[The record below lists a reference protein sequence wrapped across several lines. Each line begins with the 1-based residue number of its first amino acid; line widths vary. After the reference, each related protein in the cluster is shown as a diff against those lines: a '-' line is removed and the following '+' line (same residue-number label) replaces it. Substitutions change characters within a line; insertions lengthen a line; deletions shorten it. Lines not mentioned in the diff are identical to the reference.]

1 MKRILS
7 FGLLLMA
14 LATPAWA
21 GLKVFATLPE
31 WGALAQIIGG
41 NEADVFVATHARQ
54 DPHHVDAR
62 PSLIARARSADLVVA
77 NGAEL
82 EIGWLPVVLRSAGN
96 AATVPGRPGYF
107 EAAAQVPLLEIPA
120 RLDRADGDVHAAGNP
135 HIGLDP
141 RRLLTVGAALTER
154 MAALDPAQASAY
166 HANWHAF
173 ATRWQGAIDGWSA
186 QAAPLRGSAI
196 VVHHTAYPYLADWL
210 GLKRLGALEP
220 KPGVAPTSAHLAGLR
235 AQMADTPVRA
245 ILRPP
250 YTSEAPDQ
258 WLAEATGVPV
268 LDAPIAPAEATEQG
282 LRDWYAGIVTALV
295 KAAP

>member
-1 MKRILS
+1 MKRIVSL
-7 FGLLLMA
+7 GLLLMA
-14 LATPAWA
+14 LASPAWA

-41 NEADVFVATHARQ
+41 REVDVFVATHARQ

-62 PSLIARARSADLVVA
+62 PSLIARARAADLVVA

-141 RRLLTVGAALTER
+141 RRVLTVGEALTGR
-154 MAALDPAQASAY
+154 MAALDPAHASTY
-166 HANWHAF
+166 HANWQGF
-173 ATRWQGAIDGWSA
+173 ASRWKTAVDGWSA
-186 QAAPLRGSAI
+186 EAAPLKGASI
-196 VVHHTAYPYLADWL
+196 VVHHTAYPYLAEWL

-235 AQMADTPVRA
+235 AQMAGTPVRA

-250 YTSEAPDQ
+250 YTSEAPGQ
-258 WLAEATGVPV
+258 WLAEASGVPV
-268 LDAPIAPAEATEQG
+268 LAVPVAPAEASEQG
-282 LRDWYAGIVTALV
+282 LRDWYAGIVAQLV

>member
-1 MKRILS
+1 MKRIVSL
-7 FGLLLMA
+7 GLLLMA
-14 LATPAWA
+14 LASPAWA

-41 NEADVFVATHARQ
+41 REVDVFVATHARQ

-62 PSLIARARSADLVVA
+62 PSLIARARAADLVVA

-141 RRLLTVGAALTER
+141 RRVLTVGEALTGR
-154 MAALDPAQASAY
+154 MAALDPAHASTY
-166 HANWHAF
+166 HANWQGF
-173 ATRWQGAIDGWSA
+173 ASRWKTAVDGWSA
-186 QAAPLRGSAI
+186 EAAPLKGATI
-196 VVHHTAYPYLADWL
+196 VVHHTAYPYLAEWL

-235 AQMADTPVRA
+235 AQMAGTPVRA

-250 YTSEAPDQ
+250 YTSEAPGQ
-258 WLAEATGVPV
+258 WLAEASGVPV
-268 LDAPIAPAEATEQG
+268 LAVPVAPAEASEQG
-282 LRDWYAGIVTALV
+282 LRDWYAGIVAQLV

>member
-1 MKRILS
+1 MKRIYGI
-7 FGLLLMA
+7 GLLLMA

-31 WGALAQIIGG
+31 WGALAHIIGG
-41 NEADVFVATHARQ
+41 GEADVFVATHARQ

-141 RRLLTVGAALTER
+141 RVMLKVGEALTER

-173 ATRWQGAIDGWSA
+173 ATRWQGAIDTWSA

-235 AQMADTPVRA
+235 AQMAGTPVRA

-250 YTSEAPDQ
+250 YASEAPGQ
-258 WLAEATGVPV
+258 WLSEATGVP
-268 LDAPIAPAEATEQG
+268 LIIAPIAPAEASEQG
-282 LRDWYAGIVTALV
+282 LRDWYSGIVTGLV
-295 KAAP
+295 QAAR